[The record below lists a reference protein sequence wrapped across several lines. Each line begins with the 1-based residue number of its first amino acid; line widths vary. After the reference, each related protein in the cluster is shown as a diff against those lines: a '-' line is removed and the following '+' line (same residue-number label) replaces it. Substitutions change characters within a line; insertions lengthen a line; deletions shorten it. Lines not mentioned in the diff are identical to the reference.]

1 MVIPGLQLC
10 KPSGSPL
17 VGKPEPDE
25 RLTEAMAKVDVF
37 WSYGGLAPA
46 ERYPS
51 CSVKPACIL
60 TAGPTGS

>member
-37 WSYGGLAPA
+37 
-46 ERYPS
+46 
-51 CSVKPACIL
+51 
-60 TAGPTGS
+60 